1 MDDSVNTDSV
11 AEDEI
16 KTSGDEGQENVENVE
31 ADEIKTGGDEGQENA
46 ENVEADEIKTGGD
59 EGIENEEKVDEEV
72 GPASIESFVEEFKKA
87 EESVVEN
94 VTQTSSTYV
103 TQVDREIKNLVAD
116 PWGILKKFV
125 PEETLPTSDKSVGDS
140 SEAANKSTSA
150 EKNGEEDC
158 VDENSRATHG
168 QPLAAVAATS
178 ATSPASW
185 MNCCGLL
192 ELLRPSDK

>member
-16 KTSGDEGQENVENVE
+16 KTSGDEGQENVENVK
-31 ADEIKTGGDEGQENA
+31 ADEIKTGGDEGQEN
-46 ENVEADEIKTGGD
+46 VDADEIKTSGD
-59 EGIENEEKVDEEV
+59 EEKENEEKV
-72 GPASIESFVEEFKKA
+72 GPPSIESFVEEFKKT

-103 TQVDREIKNLVAD
+103 TQVEREIKNLVAD

-140 SEAANKSTSA
+140 SDAANKSTPV
-150 EKNGEEDC
+150 EKNGEEEDC
-158 VDENSRATHG
+158 VDENPRATHG

-192 ELLRPSDK
+192 DLLRPSDK